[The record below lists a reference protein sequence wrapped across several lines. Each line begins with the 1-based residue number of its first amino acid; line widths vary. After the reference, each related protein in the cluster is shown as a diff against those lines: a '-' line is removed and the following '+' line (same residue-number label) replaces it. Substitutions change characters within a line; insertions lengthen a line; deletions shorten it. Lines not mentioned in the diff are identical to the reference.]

1 MKCHSTGN
9 RKAFHRSLSLS
20 PIQYMSEESST
31 SPSLIQDMTQEKEGQ
46 EEEAQNLQ
54 EQQREEQIQE
64 EHEGEHTT
72 SADKTVSLDRSTPP
86 TSQEEKNQ
94 EEHEGEHTTSDEKTV
109 SLDRSTPLT
118 SQEEKN
124 QEEEKVG
131 IIDYHDSYS
140 QGKEKKMKTE
150 PTPGPFLER
159 VFTDIDCEIGLLNS
173 LIDYYE
179 TNKKYPFFDY
189 IAADDFIQNWLEISD
204 VSFSQMAGA
213 ILRLRK
219 KFIMIVVQ
227 IGLNNISDSR
237 DREAFNLAHNIWS
250 NVTEQDLKN
259 LESVCHSS
267 T

>member
-1 MKCHSTGN
+1 
-9 RKAFHRSLSLS
+9 
-20 PIQYMSEESST
+20 MSEESST

-72 SADKTVSLDRSTPP
+72 SDDKTVSLDRSTPP

-124 QEEEKVG
+124 
-131 IIDYHDSYS
+131 
-140 QGKEKKMKTE
+140 KKKK
-150 PTPGPFLER
+150 
-159 VFTDIDCEIGLLNS
+159 N

-213 ILRLRK
+213 ILKLRK